1 MSEQMQCLTK
11 SLLKKLNNE
20 AISNEYTH
28 TIPRKFVEELPEH
41 NKDGTE
47 TQYPV
52 TSGLVQGNLV
62 RIQIVA
68 GAVYEDTD
76 GTIYPDLSPV
86 MLTVSVADYKK
97 IPTIT
102 VEDLESA

>member
-20 AISNEYTH
+20 AISNEYPH
-28 TIPRKFVEELPEH
+28 TLQRKFVEQLPEH
-41 NKDGTE
+41 NKDGTV

-62 RIQIVA
+62 RIQVVA
-68 GAVYEDTD
+68 GAVYVDPEGNITH
-76 GTIYPDLSPV
+76 DLSPV

-97 IPTIT
+97 IPTLE
-102 VEDLESA
+102 VADLESA